1 MTLRARINRAEVDA
15 GRGPSRLRINKLLPL
30 QRKGNDVLKEG
41 ERGVW
46 EFAVGGERGWEFE
59 VALRVAAPAILR
71 LPPER
76 SR

>member
-1 MTLRARINRAEVDA
+1 M
-15 GRGPSRLRINKLLPL
+15 PL
-30 QRKGNDVLKEG
+30 QGMGRMCGKQG

-46 EFAVGGERGWEFE
+46 EFAVEGERGWEFE

>member
-1 MTLRARINRAEVDA
+1 M
-15 GRGPSRLRINKLLPL
+15 
-30 QRKGNDVLKEG
+30 LKEG

-46 EFAVGGERGWEFE
+46 EFAVEGERGWEFE